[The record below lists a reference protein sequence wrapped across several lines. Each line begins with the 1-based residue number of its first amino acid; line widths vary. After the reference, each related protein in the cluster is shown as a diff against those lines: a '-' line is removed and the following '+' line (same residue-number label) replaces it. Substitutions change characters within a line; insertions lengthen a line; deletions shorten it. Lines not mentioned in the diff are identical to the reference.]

1 VDGRDVTFHG
11 RLCEGREVAQLAFE
25 TSLVLVHRSGKKVL
39 IMDFKIILLNKDK
52 TKEMKSLNKNRASI
66 PRGWQVNSA

>member
-1 VDGRDVTFHG
+1 MADFAKDVKSHNSHLK
-11 RLCEGREVAQLAFE
+11 RLSFSCTDLEKQ
-25 TSLVLVHRSGKKVL
+25 VL